1 MEGKAQARASK
12 SEEEDEEDEEGII
25 EGKDNGDS
33 VGGRLKQ

>member
-12 SEEEDEEDEEGII
+12 SEEEEGII

-33 VGGRLKQ
+33 VGGGLKQ